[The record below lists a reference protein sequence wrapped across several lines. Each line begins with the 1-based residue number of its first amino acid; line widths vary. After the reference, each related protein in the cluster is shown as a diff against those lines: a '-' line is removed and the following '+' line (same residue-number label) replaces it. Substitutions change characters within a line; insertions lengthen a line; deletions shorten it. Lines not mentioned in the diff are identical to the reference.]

1 MAKVG
6 RAARVAS
13 KQRTE
18 TLGNGSSA
26 PTDKVIQ
33 AAETGELYLIDHN
46 NASALTIS
54 LPPAA
59 DGAYF
64 RFQFITQL
72 SANGTVVIQDH
83 ADAAAGTMKGTV
95 LVIKYT
101 ASSADAEI
109 ATNKDAGSATKLTI
123 SDDVHVGSYVEC
135 YSDGTNW
142 HLSGHIIASALN
154 LAVFDA

>member
-18 TLGNGSSA
+18 TLGNGTSA
-26 PTDKVIQ
+26 PTAKVIQ

-64 RFQFITQL
+64 RFQLITQL
-72 SANGTVVIQDH
+72 TANGTIVIQDH
-83 ADAAAGTMKGTV
+83 ADASAGTMKGTV
-95 LVIKYT
+95 LNVVY
-101 ASSADAEI
+101 AGSSADTTI
-109 ATNKDAGSATKLTI
+109 GTNKDAGSATKFTI
-123 SDDVHVGSYVEC
+123 NDDTHVGSYVEC
-135 YSDGTNW
+135 FSDGTNW
-142 HLSGHIIASALN
+142 HVSGVLIADARN
-154 LAVFDA
+154 AGVFDA